1 MINLYALLGIRF
13 DASPVDIQSAM
24 KKAAQNQTMTLE
36 QLQKC
41 KEWLLNPEI
50 RGKYN
55 EKLLTE
61 YPALVQ
67 EVLQENERLKQ
78 QANPVA
84 QSPKIFNT
92 KGEAI
97 SSPPSSLHKQ
107 RMAVGIAAIIGL
119 ASCFMT
125 WISIG
130 ALVTIT
136 GFNTWP
142 GQTAAGCFMII
153 VFASVLGKRSEQI
166 EPRNRKGVYFFAG
179 LLMLTLFIAKITVT
193 NKLDAESDALSVGLA
208 RAMFDFGAG
217 YYLSWAAAIGAVTA
231 CFALKEKH

>member
-13 DASPVDIQSAM
+13 DASPDDIQSAM

-41 KEWLLNPEI
+41 KAWLLNPEV

-61 YPALVQ
+61 YPALAQ
-67 EVLQENERLKQ
+67 EVLQENKQLKQ

-84 QSPKIFNT
+84 QSPKRFNT
-92 KGEAI
+92 KEETT
-97 SSPPSSLHKQ
+97 SNSPSSLHKQ

-125 WISIG
+125 WVSVG
-130 ALVTIT
+130 AFVSMT

-142 GQTAAGCFMII
+142 GQTAAGCFMI
-153 VFASVLGKRSEQI
+153 VALVSVLGKRSEQI
-166 EPRNRKGVYFFAG
+166 NPRNRKGVYFFAA
-179 LLMLTLFIAKITVT
+179 LLMLVLFIAKITVT
-193 NKLDAESDALSVGLA
+193 NKLEAESDALVVGLA

-217 YYLSWAAAIGAVTA
+217 YYLSWVAAIGAVTA
-231 CFALKEKH
+231 CHALKEEH